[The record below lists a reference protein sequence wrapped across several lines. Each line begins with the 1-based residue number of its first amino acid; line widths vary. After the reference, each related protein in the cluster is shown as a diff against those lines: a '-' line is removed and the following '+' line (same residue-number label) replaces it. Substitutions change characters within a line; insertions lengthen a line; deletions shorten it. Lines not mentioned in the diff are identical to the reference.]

1 MWIFWVVVALAF
13 AAGEVVS
20 LAFFAVFLTL
30 AALGAAAAAA
40 MGGDLLVQGLVF
52 TVLAV
57 GGVVLARP
65 PLLRWM
71 HYRYRATPA
80 TLSGAQEMIGRT
92 GLVTDAIKGGH
103 QTGHVKIMGERW
115 PAVTADGSQVR
126 EGAEVRV
133 VEIRNATLVV
143 STASR

>member
-1 MWIFWVVVALAF
+1 MVIFWVVVALAF
-13 AAGEVVS
+13 GVGEMVT
-20 LAFFAVFLTL
+20 LAFFAAFLSL
-30 AALGAAAAAA
+30 AAVGAAVAAAA
-40 MGGDLLVQGLVF
+40 GGDLLVQGVVF
-52 TVLAV
+52 TALAV

-92 GLVTDAIKGGH
+92 GLVTDPIKGAH
-103 QTGHVKIMGERW
+103 QAGHVKIMGERW
-115 PAVTADGSQVR
+115 PAVTADGAPIR

-143 STASR
+143 SNR

>member
-1 MWIFWVVVALAF
+1 MLIFWVVVALAF
-13 AAGEVVS
+13 AVGEMVS
-20 LAFFAVFLTL
+20 LAFFAAFLCL

-40 MGGDLLVQGLVF
+40 AGGDLLVQGIVF
-52 TVLAV
+52 AALAL

-71 HYRYRATPA
+71 HYRYKATPA

-92 GLVTDAIKGGH
+92 GLVTDPIKGG
-103 QTGHVKIMGERW
+103 QQSGHVKIMGERW
-115 PAVTADGSQVR
+115 PAVTADGSPVR

-143 STASR
+143 STR